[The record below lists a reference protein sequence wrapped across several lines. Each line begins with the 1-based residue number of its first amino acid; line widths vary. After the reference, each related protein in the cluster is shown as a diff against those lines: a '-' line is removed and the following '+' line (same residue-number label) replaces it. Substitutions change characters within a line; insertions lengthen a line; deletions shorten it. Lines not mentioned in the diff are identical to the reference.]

1 MEADFNRKN
10 VSIYSDKVGKLV
22 AKPFVN
28 IVDEGTQEHARGAI
42 NVDDEGTVAGKT
54 SLVQN
59 GVLTTY
65 LHDRISAKHYGVRPT
80 GNGRRESYQ
89 HSPMPRM
96 RSTYMLPGPHKKDE
110 IIASV
115 KKGIYC
121 TRFTNGQVQI
131 GAGDFTFYVKNG
143 FLIEDGKLTR
153 RSRTSTSSATGEG
166 TRARGHGLRRPR
178 HRRGRLDLR
187 QERPVGP
194 GLPGHAD
201 RPRRLDH
208 RGRQHEQEL
217 GERP

>member
-10 VSIYSDKVGKLV
+10 VSIYSDKIGKLV

-54 SLVQN
+54 MLVQD
-59 GVLTTY
+59 GVLATY
-65 LHDRISAKHYGVRPT
+65 LHDKISAKHYGVAPT

-115 KKGIYC
+115 KK
-121 TRFTNGQVQI
+121 RHLLHPLHQ
-131 GAGDFTFYVKNG
+131 
-143 FLIEDGKLTR
+143 
-153 RSRTSTSSATGEG
+153 
-166 TRARGHGLRRPR
+166 RP
-178 HRRGRLDLR
+178 G
-187 QERPVGP
+187 
-194 GLPGHAD
+194 AD
-201 RPRRLDH
+201 RRRATS
-208 RGRQHEQEL
+208 
-217 GERP
+217 PST